1 MICGIEALCW
11 SGIGCKTPSIEYFYT
26 EVDALDK
33 DILKIGNFVIRKS
46 CYTDEL
52 SYTYLILNREFLPS
66 RADAGIDIKIEY
78 VFSGELSIVLEHDK
92 CVLYYDDHYLIEREI
107 GGFQRYNNIDEVLDA
122 IKFFKNA
129 EGNQFSYIA
138 GDYKI
143 EACNW
148 RYIEA
153 NYFKEEKQNNS
164 LEQAPKKEKPIKMIY
179 MIYKVETLCWE
190 YCEKALPV
198 KKTIY
203 ISGMPINLHEKIK
216 IGFFLRKKE
225 TNDKDIYY
233 LIKRVECFSSE
244 EEKVTSGI
252 RVININEFELF
263 LKHNGDV
270 GWTFINGIAPSYY
283 INKNKKIYCYSN
295 LVRFLNEIKDFE
307 DDRDNYKFNLSY
319 SNNIEKM
326 DFSSVEK
333 CFERTAKQL
342 CLKAY
347 YWDSYQTH
355 GKMKT
360 KHIKITGCIEKINEL
375 IRIGVFFFLK
385 QEDGNNLGVVR
396 QVYSSDCEKFDMSVD
411 LEDIK
416 ILFTPKDK
424 FVLDF
429 RGMYFLNGNDCGC
442 DLADSLHETT
452 FSDKDG
458 RVYLFNS
465 NGRSFFDEDVSA
477 PLILKTWFSPK
488 INCLNIKDGISLV
501 SEINE
506 NTPHYVMSSYGTV
519 QSINPQ
525 TCYAWCENKKEE
537 HNMFSNLM
545 KNLEFGKINTNA
557 IKYSFN
563 GIAFATNDGS
573 YVVYNSDM
581 TFTNVSDMVMD
592 IPIYAMPVAKSDIEV
607 GDIIKHYDTFVIVQ
621 SITDTEIRVAN
632 PLTREVVNIIPEK
645 SIFGFDFYSKV
656 IDFTKNFNTGATE
669 SNPFGNLPLL
679 MMMDNKKDND
689 ALMYFMMMNGGKINF
704 NSPMMMYLM
713 MSNSDDKSNLLPLMM
728 LMNQNKSE
736 ESTTG
741 YKINNSESNIV
752 LNTEGLNWYSVD

>member
-1 MICGIEALCW
+1 M
-11 SGIGCKTPSIEYFYT
+11 
-26 EVDALDK
+26 
-33 DILKIGNFVIRKS
+33 
-46 CYTDEL
+46 
-52 SYTYLILNREFLPS
+52 
-66 RADAGIDIKIEY
+66 
-78 VFSGELSIVLEHDK
+78 
-92 CVLYYDDHYLIEREI
+92 
-107 GGFQRYNNIDEVLDA
+107 
-122 IKFFKNA
+122 
-129 EGNQFSYIA
+129 
-138 GDYKI
+138 
-143 EACNW
+143 
-148 RYIEA
+148 
-153 NYFKEEKQNNS
+153 
-164 LEQAPKKEKPIKMIY
+164 
-179 MIYKVETLCWE
+179 
-190 YCEKALPV
+190 
-198 KKTIY
+198 
-203 ISGMPINLHEKIK
+203 
-216 IGFFLRKKE
+216 
-225 TNDKDIYY
+225 
-233 LIKRVECFSSE
+233 
-244 EEKVTSGI
+244 
-252 RVININEFELF
+252 
-263 LKHNGDV
+263 
-270 GWTFINGIAPSYY
+270 
-283 INKNKKIYCYSN
+283 
-295 LVRFLNEIKDFE
+295 VRFLNEIKDFE
-307 DDRDNYKFNLSY
+307 NGQYDYEFNLSY
-319 SNNIEKM
+319 SNSIEKM

-333 CFERTAKQL
+333 CFERIVKPTT
-342 CLKAY
+342 CLEAY
-347 YWDSYQTH
+347 CWDNYQTH

-360 KHIKITGCIEKINEL
+360 KHIKITGCIEKIYEL
-375 IRIGVFFFLK
+375 IRTGVFFSLK
-385 QEDGNNLGVVR
+385 QEDGGNLGIVK

-458 RVYLFNS
+458 RVYLFNN
-465 NGRSFFDEDVSA
+465 NGRSFFDEDVSP

-488 INCLNIKDGISLV
+488 INCLNVKDNISLA
-501 SEINE
+501 SEVNE
-506 NTPHYVMSSYGTV
+506 NTPHYIMNSYGTV

-537 HNMFSNLM
+537 HNMFNNLM

-607 GDIIKHYDTFVIVQ
+607 GDIIKHHDTFVIVQ

-669 SNPFGNLPLL
+669 NNPFGNLPLF
-679 MMMDNKKDND
+679 MMMDNKKDNGM
-689 ALMYFMMMNGGKINF
+689 LMYFMMNNGGKIDF

-713 MSNSDDKSNLLPLMM
+713 MSNSDDKSNLLPLL
-728 LMNQNKSE
+728 LMSQNKE
-736 ESTTG
+736 
-741 YKINNSESNIV
+741 KKKK
-752 LNTEGLNWYSVD
+752 